1 MFVTAESSK
10 LKEGS
15 SSAVYVYRLTA
26 DGKLGSWLGTEFE
39 GIVAKFKYI
48 KPKNLV
54 CRYLWTKDSDML
66 KGSIQTLKIDDQEIS
81 RLAALAKTAGVP
93 GLESWV
99 SKNEGAGEGQSKHD
113 GGGGG
118 GGGSGGEAFNK
129 LCEPVQITAG
139 AGMEVIKAITRFST
153 KQQQRPRLASAPV
166 AAKTRNATKKTNST
180 SFGAKRRLLKQL
192 LQHQHRQKYDSGDA
206 TTRMWSLVPEPIF
219 VNFETAAVATRE
231 EGKKRK
237 KKKSNLPNV
246 FGGGGKKRMNRA
258 FRKWVAV
265 QEWRRLSL
273 TVKSP
278 SSLLT
283 KETKNH
289 PLVEGIRLKPSYLR
303 LMRLSSFAR
312 PMDTYVVIKPCVY
325 VKPSQQHILR
335 HLNNSNKHGLVQ
347 VSENVCFPV
356 KRQTE
361 RPTWNCCRR
370 VLLPELSR
378 QFKIGMDTVLFFQVF
393 AKSNLMGDQEIARAR
408 VPLKDIRQDEKLMSI
423 PLVLKSPSEGERVAM
438 ILQRARVPP
447 RHKTVFFISKRPNVL
462 TLVADAREKRNLG
475 GRDTQ
480 GQALGQEIIDRALNE
495 LQRQFKNTPQKEVP
509 EEIKRV
515 GININDCTQIWW
527 NSNAESADAFNE
539 RLDNLAKHL
548 GYDAL
553 RPNMMMIHEVNVDS
567 GYVTF
572 ALHQGFL
579 QEVYMQGRSRQPT
592 RALRKPPTRLAL

>member
-1 MFVTAESSK
+1 
-10 LKEGS
+10 
-15 SSAVYVYRLTA
+15 
-26 DGKLGSWLGTEFE
+26 
-39 GIVAKFKYI
+39 
-48 KPKNLV
+48 
-54 CRYLWTKDSDML
+54 
-66 KGSIQTLKIDDQEIS
+66 
-81 RLAALAKTAGVP
+81 
-93 GLESWV
+93 
-99 SKNEGAGEGQSKHD
+99 
-113 GGGGG
+113 
-118 GGGSGGEAFNK
+118 
-129 LCEPVQITAG
+129 
-139 AGMEVIKAITRFST
+139 
-153 KQQQRPRLASAPV
+153 
-166 AAKTRNATKKTNST
+166 
-180 SFGAKRRLLKQL
+180 
-192 LQHQHRQKYDSGDA
+192 
-206 TTRMWSLVPEPIF
+206 
-219 VNFETAAVATRE
+219 
-231 EGKKRK
+231 
-237 KKKSNLPNV
+237 
-246 FGGGGKKRMNRA
+246 
-258 FRKWVAV
+258 
-265 QEWRRLSL
+265 
-273 TVKSP
+273 
-278 SSLLT
+278 
-283 KETKNH
+283 
-289 PLVEGIRLKPSYLR
+289 
-303 LMRLSSFAR
+303 MRLSSFAR

-447 RHKTVFFISKRPNVL
+447 RHKTVFFIRHGESIWNEAQRDMDLGTMFSQTDHGLNEVGLMQALALQHKIQVASEADDVGMMKALAPTTRHQKFLSAFLNSDSLLSSPLTRALQTAMVALALHPHTIRSKRPNVL

-548 GYDAL
+548 GFMRSTSIVVTSHSHFIRAFFKRFICKEGAGSQPELSESLQRDLLCNGGVIGLDLEFTSAGIPRIMDFCLLFDTKIKTKKTKSPKSSQLDGPSKQHQRSKSAYRIVDNFKLSMSNIDRVQSSSRSRNSNGKAS
-553 RPNMMMIHEVNVDS
+553 DS
-567 GYVTF
+567 GVTTKTSIPNTPQSPPPPPPPHRE
-572 ALHQGFL
+572 ASKLISSQGS
-579 QEVYMQGRSRQPT
+579 RSQLN
-592 RALRKPPTRLAL
+592 RAGGGAVGKESKGEETDGLSPSEARARKGSSILDL